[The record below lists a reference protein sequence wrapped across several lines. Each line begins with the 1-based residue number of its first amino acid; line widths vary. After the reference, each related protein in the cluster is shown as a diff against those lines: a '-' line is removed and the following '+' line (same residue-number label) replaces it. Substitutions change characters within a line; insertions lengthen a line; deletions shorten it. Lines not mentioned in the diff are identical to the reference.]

1 MAEKNLTGEYYS
13 DSLIIMPE
21 DDKSADQKLAKK
33 ISDESDEISDE
44 EVLLERWDERP
55 DLFIEDIFRVRDL
68 NSKEIEPLELTE
80 YQRQFIHALWY
91 GEASTLSV
99 LKGRRTGY
107 SFVACLTI
115 IAYALLNPHSFIAIT
130 GPSKSQAKDRINDIY
145 DLIDFSRLDMEEET
159 LPVNNR
165 DELELPNGSTIM
177 AFAGNPDT
185 SRGADSADILFIDEM
200 AFLEDEKES
209 MRAFSPFVAL
219 GNAETIQI
227 STPNTSNDLFM
238 QEMER
243 GSPSGENGII
253 AIERP
258 SFKDAEEI
266 DVSRSLIEQGVEPA
280 NPYQNM
286 KKAEKDRQRD
296 PEGFKQEYL
305 CKTVSDRYSFFT
317 DDGIDRAIERG
328 TADGYVHHPATHAR
342 LGGEM
347 IMGVDIAAGG
357 NDDTAISVFEHYN
370 NERLLRFHTT
380 LTESDLNAVGIQGEP
395 KNPSDMAAY
404 INILA
409 DNMGVEKV
417 FLDKT
422 GVGEGF
428 NNEITKVIGRKAVGF
443 NFDDKDELKRMMGD
457 FNYALHNDLIT
468 LVPDEKNHL
477 GEQLKAIVKE
487 KNKRTSKPSFS
498 GKENAP
504 DGTDDLAMA
513 LVLGAYPPNFDAERN
528 TSPVQRKN
536 VSQHKDDD
544 SGEVEGAKQ
553 ANSDRINP
561 MIASNNR
568 QNSRSTKEHVAI
580 GKTPDY
586 GDNRR
591 YNRRHSR

>member
-1 MAEKNLTGEYYS
+1 MAEKNLTGEFYS
-13 DSLIIMPE
+13 DPLIRKPE
-21 DDKSADQKLAKK
+21 DGGSADQKLAKA

-68 NSKEIEPLELTE
+68 NSKEIESLDLTG
-80 YQRQFIHALWY
+80 YQRTFIHALWY
-91 GEASTLSV
+91 GDASTLSV

-115 IAYALLNPHSFIAIT
+115 LAYALLNPHSFIAIT

-219 GNAETIQI
+219 GDANTIQI

-238 QEMER
+238 QEMDR
-243 GSPSGENGII
+243 GSPEGENGII
-253 AIERP
+253 SIERP

-266 DVSRSLIEQGVEPA
+266 DVEKSLIEQGVEPA

-317 DDGIDRAIERG
+317 DDGIDRALERG
-328 TADGYVHHPATHAR
+328 KDDGYVHHPATHAR
-342 LGGEM
+342 LGGDM
-347 IMGVDIAAGG
+347 VMGVDIAAGG
-357 NDDTAISVFEHYN
+357 NDDTAITVFEHYG
-370 NERLLRFHTT
+370 NERLLRFHTV
-380 LTESDLNAVGIQGEP
+380 LSRADLMEVGIQGDP

-404 INILA
+404 INTVVQ
-409 DNMGVEKV
+409 NMGVEKV

-428 NNEITKVIGRKAVGF
+428 NNEVSKVIGRKAVGF
-443 NFDDKDELKRMMGD
+443 DFDDKEELKRMMGD
-457 FNYALHNDLIT
+457 FNYGLHNDQIT
-468 LVPDEKNHL
+468 LVPDKEEHL

-513 LVLGAYPPNFDAERN
+513 LVLGAYPPNFDADRN
-528 TSPVQRKN
+528 TQPVQRKN
-536 VSQHKDDD
+536 VSDFNEDD
-544 SGEVEGAKQ
+544 GQ
-553 ANSDRINP
+553 ANAEGSGHIDA
-561 MIASNNR
+561 MIASND
-568 QNSRSTKEHVAI
+568 NSSTRNSEQHVAI
-580 GKTPDY
+580 GVEPDY
-586 GDNRR
+586 GNNRQ